1 MHLHSGRSLGTG
13 LCCFHSSVSPSHC
26 QVLGKVLL
34 DTNASLPLA
43 CVGLTRV
50 PLGQQ
55 GSRERSQPRVLS
67 VILQLQE
74 AQETS
79 RSGREAQS
87 RTPAHH
93 L

>member
-1 MHLHSGRSLGTG
+1 MHLHRGRSLGTG
-13 LCCFHSSVSPSHC
+13 LCCFLSSVSASHC

-34 DTNASLPLA
+34 DTSTSLPRA

-50 PLGQQ
+50 PLGWQ
-55 GSRERSQPRVLS
+55 GSRERALPRVLS

-79 RSGREAQS
+79 RSGREAKS
-87 RTPAHH
+87 RAPAHH